1 MLRSVGLGHKYAN
14 MNDNINASF
23 FSYSKCF
30 YCLEQDLLIRS
41 YYGRAGLDYNLGRIN
56 MGGCDFSTRPYTYC
70 DVESPNLE
78 HFELQEED
86 MLYKVFTNKL
96 INA

>member
-1 MLRSVGLGHKYAN
+1 M
-14 MNDNINASF
+14 
-23 FSYSKCF
+23 
-30 YCLEQDLLIRS
+30 LIRS
-41 YYGRAGLDYNLGRIN
+41 YYGRTGLDYNLGRIN

-86 MLYKVFTNKL
+86 ILYKVFTINKL
-96 INA
+96 MNEHQNKTSGSNILFFIICYRYHS

>member
-1 MLRSVGLGHKYAN
+1 
-14 MNDNINASF
+14 
-23 FSYSKCF
+23 
-30 YCLEQDLLIRS
+30 
-41 YYGRAGLDYNLGRIN
+41 

-96 INA
+96 IIA

>member
-1 MLRSVGLGHKYAN
+1 
-14 MNDNINASF
+14 
-23 FSYSKCF
+23 
-30 YCLEQDLLIRS
+30 
-41 YYGRAGLDYNLGRIN
+41 

-86 MLYKVFTNKL
+86 ILHKVFTNKW
-96 INA
+96 INAWAPKLDRNKTSRGLTFEDFIICYRYHS

>member
-1 MLRSVGLGHKYAN
+1 
-14 MNDNINASF
+14 
-23 FSYSKCF
+23 
-30 YCLEQDLLIRS
+30 
-41 YYGRAGLDYNLGRIN
+41 

-86 MLYKVFTNKL
+86 ILYKVFTYK
-96 INA
+96 

>member
-1 MLRSVGLGHKYAN
+1 MIMTLICYNERYFLPTYKCQ
-14 MNDNINASF
+14 F
-23 FSYSKCF
+23 FLYSKF
-30 YCLEQDLLIRS
+30 IYCLKKDLLIRS
-41 YYGRAGLDYNLGRIN
+41 YYGREGLDYNLGRIN

-86 MLYKVFTNKL
+86 LLYKVFQNK
-96 INA
+96 